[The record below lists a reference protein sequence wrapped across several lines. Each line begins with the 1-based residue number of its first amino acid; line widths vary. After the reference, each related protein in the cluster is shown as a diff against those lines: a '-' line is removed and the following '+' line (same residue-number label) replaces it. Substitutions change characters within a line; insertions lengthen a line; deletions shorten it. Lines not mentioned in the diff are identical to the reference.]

1 MSKTK
6 ADVEADLAAT
16 LKALYDLVRAHNG
29 YQHGM
34 GPCICAAHEN
44 ARKLL
49 GISRG
54 DECPRSTVCVRQ
66 P

>member
-1 MSKTK
+1 M
-6 ADVEADLAAT
+6 DVEADLAAT
-16 LKALYDLVRAHNG
+16 LKALYDLVRSHNG

-54 DECPRSTVCVRQ
+54 DERPSPTVGVIRE
-66 P
+66 

>member
-1 MSKTK
+1 MSRK
-6 ADVEADLAAT
+6 AKVEADLAAA

-49 GISRG
+49 GIGRG
-54 DECPRSTVCVRQ
+54 DEKPHALRTSE
-66 P
+66 

>member
-1 MSKTK
+1 MAEITI
-6 ADVEADLAAT
+6 DT
-16 LKALYDLVRAHNG
+16 YRQALYDLVRAHNG

-44 ARKLL
+44 ARNLL

-54 DECPRSTVCVRQ
+54 DEKPAGPPPPQEGS
-66 P
+66 PK